1 MYRLLLTL
9 LSSGFVIVG
18 GLSTAVAQDDEDGG
32 AAAVEIYTCSYAD
45 GKDSA
50 DLDKV
55 NAKWNKWADGQGISD
70 YSAWT
75 MTPFYSSPDQDFDVI
90 WLGVT
95 ATGKA
100 MGASQDKWLATGGS
114 LGKEYDSVI
123 PCDSHSMS
131 AAVQFKAPPERAD
144 PSNIILGFSDC
155 TVGDDFH
162 FSTDVAPALK
172 AWGEFR
178 AAHGSTA
185 GMWAFFP
192 VHGGG
197 GEEFDFKFVV
207 SHGNYTEQGADFD
220 DYDPAKAREIFPYGM
235 LDCDSSR
242 SYRATNVR
250 TAESDDE

>member
-9 LSSGFVIVG
+9 LSG
-18 GLSTAVAQDDEDGG
+18 GLVFAGGLNTAVAQDDDAG
-32 AAAVEIYTCSYAD
+32 AAAVEIYTCSYVD
-45 GKDSA
+45 GKDAA

-55 NAKWNKWADGQGISD
+55 IAKWNKWADGQGLAD

-75 MTPFYSSPDQDFDVI
+75 MTPFYSSPEQDFDVI

-95 ATGKA
+95 ATGKG
-100 MGASQDKWLATGGS
+100 MGAVQDMWLTKSGT
-114 LGKEYDSVI
+114 LGEEFDSVT
-123 PCDSHSMS
+123 PCDAHSMF
-131 AAVQFKAPPERAD
+131 AAVQFKAPPKRED

-155 TVGDDFH
+155 TVGDDYH

-172 AWGEFR
+172 AWAEYR
-178 AAHGSTA
+178 TEQGSTA

-207 SHGNYTEQGADFD
+207 SHGNYTEQGVDFD
-220 DYDPAKAREIFPYGM
+220 NYDPAKAREIFPYGL

-242 SYRATNVR
+242 SYVATNR
-250 TAESDDE
+250 RMAESDDE